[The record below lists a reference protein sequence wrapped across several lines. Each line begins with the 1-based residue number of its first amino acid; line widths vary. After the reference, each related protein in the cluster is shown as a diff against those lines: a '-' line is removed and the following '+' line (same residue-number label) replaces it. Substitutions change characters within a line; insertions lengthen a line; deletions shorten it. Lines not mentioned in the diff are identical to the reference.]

1 MHIKLFDTY
10 IYTKASLKVV
20 LTLSFD
26 VEVFTLI
33 TGSPLDLSITTV
45 LSVPRLARG
54 QNTSKNKYYARHSK
68 ILVRCKT
75 IEILSSKKLF
85 YSGFK

>member
-10 IYTKASLKVV
+10 LHKKPSLEIV

-45 LSVPRLARG
+45 LSVPRLPRK
-54 QNTSKNKYYARHSK
+54 QNTSENK
-68 ILVRCKT
+68 
-75 IEILSSKKLF
+75 
-85 YSGFK
+85 

>member
-1 MHIKLFDTY
+1 MYIKLFDIY
-10 IYTKASLKVV
+10 FYTKASLKFV

-45 LSVPRLARG
+45 LSVPRLARK
-54 QNTSKNKYYARHSK
+54 QNTSENK
-68 ILVRCKT
+68 
-75 IEILSSKKLF
+75 
-85 YSGFK
+85 

>member
-1 MHIKLFDTY
+1 MCKAKKPFNYMHRKLFDTY
-10 IYTKASLKVV
+10 FYTKTSLKVL

-45 LSVPRLARG
+45 LSVPRLAI
-54 QNTSKNKYYARHSK
+54 K
-68 ILVRCKT
+68 
-75 IEILSSKKLF
+75 
-85 YSGFK
+85 